1 MQPMRYWTCVACL
14 IAAAQVLAQPVL
26 DDAVRSQLMRVFV
39 EADAFSAVGGPLPH
53 FEAFETPD
61 GFAGYAVWTT
71 EVVPNERG
79 YDGPIKILV
88 GVNAKGILTG
98 IHVSQH
104 HEPYGHFSIDT
115 SDFAAQF
122 QGKSV
127 RDPFRLGEDVFAVSR
142 ATITVSSATRAIRDS
157 ARRVA
162 RQFLVP

>member
-1 MQPMRYWTCVACL
+1 MQSMRFWTCLAFLVG
-14 IAAAQVLAQPVL
+14 AAQLLAQPVL

-39 EADAFSAVGGPLPH
+39 EADGFAAVGGPLPH
-53 FEAFETPD
+53 FEAFESPD

-104 HEPYGHFSIDT
+104 HEPYGYFSIDT
-115 SDFAAQF
+115 PAFAAQF
-122 QGKSV
+122 KGKSV
-127 RDPFRLGEDVFAVSR
+127 RDQFRPGEDVFAVSR
-142 ATITVSSATRAIRDS
+142 ASISVGSATRAIRDS

>member
-1 MQPMRYWTCVACL
+1 MQSMRFWTCLAFLVGAG
-14 IAAAQVLAQPVL
+14 QVLAQPLL
-26 DDAVRSQLMRVFV
+26 DDRVRSQLMRVF
-39 EADAFSAVGGPLPH
+39 ADADGFTTVAGPLPH
-53 FEAFETPD
+53 FEAFETPA

-71 EVVPNERG
+71 EVVPDERG

-104 HEPYGHFSIDT
+104 HEPYGYFSIDT
-115 SDFAAQF
+115 PAFAAQF
-122 QGKSV
+122 KGKSV

-142 ATITVSSATRAIRDS
+142 ATISVGSATRAIRDS

>member
-1 MQPMRYWTCVACL
+1 MRSMRFWIGLAGVL
-14 IAAAQVLAQPVL
+14 AAAQVLAQPVL
-26 DDAVRSQLMRVFV
+26 DDAVRSQLMRVF
-39 EADAFSAVGGPLPH
+39 ADADGFLVVGGPLPH

-98 IHVSQH
+98 IHVAQH
-104 HEPYGHFSIDT
+104 HEPYGYFSIDT
-115 SDFAAQF
+115 PAFAAQF
-122 QGKSV
+122 KGKSV
-127 RDPFRLGEDVFAVSR
+127 RDPFRPGEDVYAVSR
-142 ATITVSSATRAIRDS
+142 ATISVGSATRAIRDS